1 MRETNKIMYFIVVTT
16 ICIPINAHTDLQTIF
31 YLKVQ
36 TVSTH
41 AHVLHATNWTYKR
54 FQDIYNRANLKKN

>member
-1 MRETNKIMYFIVVTT
+1 MRETNKIMYFIAVTT

-41 AHVLHATNWTYKR
+41 AHVLSHSY
-54 FQDIYNRANLKKN
+54 

>member
-1 MRETNKIMYFIVVTT
+1 MRETNKIMYFIVVTI
-16 ICIPINAHTDLQTIF
+16 ICIPINAYTDLQTIF

-41 AHVLHATNWTYKR
+41 AHVLSHSY
-54 FQDIYNRANLKKN
+54 

>member
-31 YLKVQ
+31 YQVQ

-41 AHVLHATNWTYKR
+41 AHVLSHSY
-54 FQDIYNRANLKKN
+54 